1 MRAPFV
7 SSVNWP
13 GSRFPASPGRW
24 APAPTRC
31 SSFCFYLGVI
41 YRCAARN
48 LSALAKGSLVH
59 RVSPRRP
66 PPPFQKPLASS
77 QGRVT
82 PKSRGVPGENAE
94 GQKAQMA
101 GWGHGIPPEAEAS
114 GNAGRRPSPLT
125 PLEASLTTH
134 ARLRGRFPPCHTR
147 VRPFPTAVSLISC
160 RFSKRDNNQFP
171 SRSSS

>member
-1 MRAPFV
+1 M
-7 SSVNWP
+7 SSANWP

-48 LSALAKGSLVH
+48 LSALAKGSQSVT
-59 RVSPRRP
+59 P
-66 PPPFQKPLASS
+66 PPPAPVPKASGFES
-77 QGRVT
+77 GQGYPEVT
-82 PKSRGVPGENAE
+82 GGAWRECGGPE
-94 GQKAQMA
+94 AQMA

-114 GNAGRRPSPLT
+114 GNAGRRPSPRT

-147 VRPFPTAVSLISC
+147 VRPFLISC

>member
-13 GSRFPASPGRW
+13 GSPFPASPGRW

-59 RVSPRRP
+59 RVSTRRP

-94 GQKAQMA
+94 GQKHRWL
-101 GWGHGIPPEAEAS
+101 GGDTAS
-114 GNAGRRPSPLT
+114 RRRQKRPGMPVAGRHRERPWHANHARASSGPFPAVPHARPSLSHGCFSHFLPL
-125 PLEASLTTH
+125 LQK
-134 ARLRGRFPPCHTR
+134 G
-147 VRPFPTAVSLISC
+147 
-160 RFSKRDNNQFP
+160 Q
-171 SRSSS
+171 